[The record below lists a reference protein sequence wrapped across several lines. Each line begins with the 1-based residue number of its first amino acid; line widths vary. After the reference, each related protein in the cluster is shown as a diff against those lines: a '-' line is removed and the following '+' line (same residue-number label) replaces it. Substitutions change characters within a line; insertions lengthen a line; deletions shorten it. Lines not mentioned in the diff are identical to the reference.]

1 MSRIWESKEAWNEGY
16 RAGFADGWDRR
27 SLAGSSV
34 STRDEAFP
42 YEKRQAVK
50 RTRPRKSRR
59 QSGKQKLL
67 TDMAGKKWKAYKR
80 NTPKGKK
87 TYIDIRAQVS
97 RSQAYKKKAR
107 RLK

>member
-1 MSRIWESKEAWNEGY
+1 MSEWRTPEYWEGY
-16 RAGFADGWDRR
+16 DVGFAAAERQFARVRDRSR
-27 SLAGSSV
+27 RIGESAERV
-34 STRDEAFP
+34 RAAP
-42 YEKRQAVK
+42 KRK
-50 RTRPRKSRR
+50 RR

-67 TDMAGKKWKAYKR
+67 TDMAGKKWKSYKR